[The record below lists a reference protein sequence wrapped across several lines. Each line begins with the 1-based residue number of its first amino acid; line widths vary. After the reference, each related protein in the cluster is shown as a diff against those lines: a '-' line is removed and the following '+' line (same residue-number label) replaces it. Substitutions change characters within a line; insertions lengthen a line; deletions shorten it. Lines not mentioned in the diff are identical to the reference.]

1 MPFRWN
7 EWNTQHIAAHGVD
20 PGEAEIVVTQAKQP
34 YPQGRADGKY
44 LVCGQGRGGRYM
56 QVIYILDEDG
66 TIYIIHA
73 RPMTDREK
81 RRYRRKRRGP

>member
-20 PGEAEIVVTQAKQP
+20 PDEAEIVVTQAKRP
-34 YPQGRADGKY
+34 YP
-44 LVCGQGRGGRYM
+44 

-81 RRYRRKRRGP
+81 RRYRRKRRG